1 MSAERRTD
9 AAASVGSSRDAAGA
23 NPVISLAPSSQA
35 VLESCPDALLVVGE
49 DGTIRMVNAATERML
64 GYTREELVGQD
75 HRMVVA
81 EGFRS
86 SFHRLFS
93 ALRRDADI
101 GALPPVEVYGLRR
114 DGSEFQAEI
123 TCSLVA
129 PVWPSPDANPRT
141 DPAPG
146 TDADPGTDPAP
157 GTDADPGTTAA
168 PPAHPHDD
176 VCVAVLVRDTS
187 RRLQADSELRSAMS
201 LLSATLESTA
211 DGILVVSRDGQ
222 IAGVNNR
229 FTSMWG
235 IPRELLATRDA
246 EAVLDFA
253 LDQLVDPAGFIER
266 VKAVRA
272 DPAAESHDVLDFRD
286 GRTFERYSRPQ
297 LVADEVVGRVWSF
310 RDVSPARTAQDRI
323 TQAMAD
329 LAEQAAQLKALA
341 FKDPLT
347 GLSNRQLFNE
357 RLAAALQGPSGTAVD
372 VLLLDLDDFKEVND
386 IHGHHAGDQL
396 LVEVGRRLRAC
407 VRPDDVVARL
417 GGDEFVILLVGSP
430 DAGAAAERIVE
441 FLKVPLWIDGTML
454 RPSLSLG
461 LASLCEE
468 TVDASE
474 LLRRADV
481 AMYAAK
487 AAGKNRYLRF
497 RPEMMAA
504 LVERT
509 EMEAGLRM
517 AIDSGQIGVHYQPI
531 LLAKHD
537 AVLKVEALARWERD
551 GELVP
556 PGQFIPVAERSGLIM
571 EIGTEVLL
579 TACREMKSWLAE
591 DAARSLAVNV
601 SGVQLQHGDFAE
613 VVLAVAESCGVAPR
627 QLVLEVTESV
637 FFHDDCHVIQQLVA
651 LRKAGVRVA
660 LDDFGTGYS
669 SLGRLQGLPV
679 DTLKIDQSFVSM
691 IHTGAEKL
699 PILSSMIS
707 MAHGLGL
714 TVTAEGVETE
724 KQAKYLLQLE
734 CDSLQGFL
742 FSRPE
747 PRPLLEPAIARS
759 VAAFAALRGDRVSG
773 NR

>member
-1 MSAERRTD
+1 MTAAQHPGAHASAGTARD
-9 AAASVGSSRDAAGA
+9 SGSDGPAISPGNSPAT
-23 NPVISLAPSSQA
+23 SLAPSSQA
-35 VLESCPDALLVVGE
+35 VLESCPDALLVVCE

-75 HRMVVA
+75 HRILVA

-86 SFHRLFS
+86 GFQRLLF
-93 ALRRDADI
+93 ALRRDPD
-101 GALPPVEVYGLRR
+101 GGPLPPVEAYGLRR

-123 TCSLVA
+123 TCALV
-129 PVWPSPDANPRT
+129 SPGAGRTAAGPEDADANS
-141 DPAPG
+141 G
-146 TDADPGTDPAP
+146 ICM
-157 GTDADPGTTAA
+157 AA
-168 PPAHPHDD
+168 
-176 VCVAVLVRDTS
+176 LIRDTS
-187 RRLQADSELRSAMS
+187 HRLEADTELRAAMS
-201 LLSATLESTA
+201 LLTATLESTA
-211 DGILVVSRDGQ
+211 DGILVVSADGQ
-222 IAGVNNR
+222 IAGVNNQ
-229 FTSMWG
+229 FTAMWG
-235 IPRELLATRDA
+235 IPRELLATRDDD
-246 EAVLDFA
+246 AVLAFV
-253 LDQLVDPAGFIER
+253 LDQLVDPAQFIEK
-266 VKAVRA
+266 VTALYA
-272 DPAAESHDVLDFRD
+272 DPGAESHDVLDFRD

-310 RDVSPARTAQDRI
+310 RDVTPARIAQDQI
-323 TQAMAD
+323 NQAMAD
-329 LAEQAAQLKALA
+329 LAEQAAQLKDLA

-347 GLSNRQLFNE
+347 RLSNRQLFND
-357 RLAAALQGPSGTAVD
+357 RLAGALQGPHGTAVD

-386 IHGHHAGDQL
+386 IHGHHAGDQML
-396 LVEVGRRLRAC
+396 IEVGRRLRAC
-407 VRPDDVVARL
+407 VSPDDVVARL
-417 GGDEFVILLVGSP
+417 GGDEFVVLLVGSTDP
-430 DAGAAAERIVE
+430 EATAERIVSA
-441 FLKVPLWIDGTML
+441 LKVPLWIDGTML

-461 LASLCEE
+461 LASITEDA
-468 TVDASE
+468 VDASE

-487 AAGKNRYLRF
+487 TAGKNRYLRF

-509 EMEAGLRM
+509 EMEAGLRL
-517 AIDSGQIGVHYQPI
+517 AVDSGEIAVYYQPI
-531 LLAKHD
+531 LSAAHG
-537 AVLKVEALARWERD
+537 AVVTVEALARWERD

-556 PGQFIPVAERSGLIM
+556 PQQFIPVAERSGLII

-579 TACREMKSWLAE
+579 TGCTEMKSWLAE
-591 DAARSLAVNV
+591 DPVRSLAVNV

-613 VVLAVAESCGVAPR
+613 LVLAVTESCGVDPR

-637 FFHDDCHVIQQLVA
+637 FFADDCHVIQQLVA
-651 LRKAGVRVA
+651 FRKAGVRVA

-669 SLGRLQGLPV
+669 SLGRLQDLPV

-699 PILSSMIS
+699 PILTSMIS
-707 MAHGLGL
+707 MARGLGL

-724 KQAKYLLQLE
+724 QQAKYLLRLE

-747 PRPLLEPAIARS
+747 PRPLLESAIGRS
-759 VAAFAALRGDRVSG
+759 AAAFSTLRRDRVSG